1 MLRVNRLDELII
13 YDLSWRAICR
23 NAIIEGIKALVRR
36 KICGAL
42 LQFGNALSGHRKR
55 QTKGPRGRF
64 PSPTI
69 SIDPAEVVAEAAKNA
84 SSGAELRS
92 QPGDRS
98 LISDRAEQC

>member
-1 MLRVNRLDELII
+1 MAWFVFMLRFNRLGELIM

-42 LQFGNALSGHRKR
+42 LQFGNALSGHPKR

-64 PSPTI
+64 PSATI
-69 SIDPAEVVAEAAKNA
+69 IALIQPKWLQKRPKMPLAVQSYARSRAI
-84 SSGAELRS
+84 GA
-92 QPGDRS
+92 
-98 LISDRAEQC
+98 

>member
-1 MLRVNRLDELII
+1 M

-55 QTKGPRGRF
+55 QTKGP
-64 PSPTI
+64 
-69 SIDPAEVVAEAAKNA
+69 E
-84 SSGAELRS
+84 GAIPVGLDLALIQPKWLQKRPKMPLAVQSYARS
-92 QPGDRS
+92 
-98 LISDRAEQC
+98 RAIGA